1 MFFREAGFKTPA
13 FIIRFE
19 IIYRC
24 RGKIS
29 TKDKGCAVI
38 GLGTAI
44 NVAGIICGGLA
55 GYFIGDRLKSRM
67 QDMILSMIG
76 VGVMLLGISGALEH
90 MLPIPGADQS
100 GGTIMM
106 ILSLVVG
113 SVIGEVLRIEDQFIR
128 FGVWLKNKSNSEND
142 SGFVDAFVTASLT
155 VCVGAMA
162 VIGSIKD
169 GISGDYSILAA
180 KGVIDAVFIF
190 IMTASLGKGS
200 IFSAIPVAVLQGSLT
215 MIAFFAGEFM
225 PAAALANLS
234 FVGSVLIFIIGL
246 NMIRDKKIRVA
257 NTLPA
262 IVIAAVFGFFSV
274 N

>member
-1 MFFREAGFKTPA
+1 
-13 FIIRFE
+13 
-19 IIYRC
+19 
-24 RGKIS
+24 
-29 TKDKGCAVI
+29 
-38 GLGTAI
+38 
-44 NVAGIICGGLA
+44 
-55 GYFIGDRLKSRM
+55 
-67 QDMILSMIG
+67 MILSMIG

>member
-1 MFFREAGFKTPA
+1 M
-13 FIIRFE
+13 
-19 IIYRC
+19 
-24 RGKIS
+24 
-29 TKDKGCAVI
+29 I